1 MKKIVIVGGV
11 AGGASAAARLRR
23 LDEEAQIIVFERSGY
38 VSYANCGLPYY
49 VGGVIEDKKQLSLQT
64 PQSFWNRFRVDIRV
78 KHNVLSIDRAYKS
91 VKVQN
96 LETGKVYEE
105 SYDKLILSPGAKPS
119 VPDLPGIDGD
129 NIFTLRTVEDSL
141 KIREHVVNAKPM
153 SAVVAGGGFIGLE
166 TAENLREMG
175 LDVTIVQRPKQ
186 VLKPLDADMASFV
199 HAELR
204 KNGVNL
210 RLGSAVEGFKQEN
223 GKITTMIKG
232 EEPIVA
238 DMVILAIGVSPETS
252 LAEEAGLELGV
263 KNSIVVDKHMLTSDP
278 DIYAVG
284 DAVQVRH
291 FVGGYDTVI
300 PLAGPANKQ
309 GRIAADHICGLDSEY
324 KGSQG
329 SAIVKVFS
337 LTAASTGLNETEA
350 KNAGIEYER
359 IVLSPASHAGYYP
372 GGRVLTL
379 KMLYAKDNLRV
390 IGAQIIG
397 YQGVDK
403 RIDVLATAIRCGMK
417 APDLKELELAY
428 APPYSSAKD
437 PVNFAGYMAENI
449 ENGLVKQFHW
459 QDLEKLPRDGSVTFL
474 DTRTPMEYAGG
485 HAPEFFNIPVDELAE
500 RVGELD
506 KSKPVYVMCQSG
518 LRSYVACRFLT
529 QKGFNCC
536 NFSGGFR
543 FYNSV
548 TTEQRMAENTW
559 PCGMDRK

>member
-49 VGGVIEDKKQLSLQT
+49 VGGVIEDKKQLTLQT

-78 KHNVLSIDRAYKS
+78 KHNVLSIDRANKT

-96 LETGKVYEE
+96 LETGVEYEE
-105 SYDKLILSPGAKPS
+105 SYDKLILSPGAKP
-119 VPDLPGIDGD
+119 VIPGLPGVDSD
-129 NIFTLRTVEDSL
+129 KLFTLRTVEDSL
-141 KIREHVVNAKPM
+141 KIREYVVNEKPK
-153 SAVVAGGGFIGLE
+153 SAVVVGGGFIGVE

-175 LDVTIVQRPKQ
+175 LEVTIVQRPKQ
-186 VLKPLDADMASFV
+186 VLKPLDRDMAAFV
-199 HAELR
+199 HAEIR
-204 KNGVNL
+204 KNGIKLMLNKD
-210 RLGSAVEGFKQEN
+210 VEGFKNLHGQ
-223 GKITTMIKG
+223 IYTMIKAD
-232 EEPIVA
+232 EAVPS
-238 DMVILAIGVSPETS
+238 DMVIFAIGISPENT
-252 LAEEAGLELGV
+252 LALEAGLKLGDRGG
-263 KNSIVVDKHMLTSDP
+263 IVVDEHMLTSDP

-291 FVGGYDTVI
+291 FTGGYDTLI

-309 GRIAADHICGLDSEY
+309 GRIAADNICGLDSRY
-324 KGSQG
+324 NGSQG

-337 LTAASTGLNETEA
+337 LTAASTGINESEA
-350 KNAGIEYER
+350 AYAGIEYEK

-372 GGRVLTL
+372 GGKVLTMKL
-379 KMLYAKDNLRV
+379 LYAKDDLR
-390 IGAQIIG
+390 ILGAQIVG
-397 YQGVDK
+397 YEGVDK

-417 APDLKELELAY
+417 APQLKELELCY

-449 ENGLVKQFHW
+449 ELGLVKQFHW
-459 QDLEKLPRDGSVTFL
+459 QDVAKLPRDGSVTLL

-485 HAPEFFNIPVDELAE
+485 CAPDFINIPVDELAE

-506 KSKPVYVMCQSG
+506 KNKPVYVMCQSG
-518 LRSYVACRFLT
+518 LRSYVACRFLA
-529 QKGFNCC
+529 QKGFDCY
-536 NFSGGFR
+536 NFSGGYR
-543 FYNSV
+543 FYNSAV
-548 TTEQRMAENTW
+548 SEMKMTERTW
-559 PCGMDRK
+559 PCGMDKK